1 VARKVK
7 AKINCIP
14 YNKIE
19 GLDWQRPSEAR
30 QDAFMAV
37 LTAARIPATL
47 RRENGHDI
55 AAACGQLRRQALPPA
70 GAVAPLPSR

>member
-1 VARKVK
+1 
-7 AKINCIP
+7 
-14 YNKIE
+14 
-19 GLDWQRPSEAR
+19 
-30 QDAFMAV
+30 MAV

-70 GAVAPLPSR
+70 AAPATPAC